1 MKKILW
7 SSLCVFIL
15 LLNLG
20 CQSAKTRTAEGA
32 VVGGVLGATVGGI
45 VGHQSHHGAE
55 GAGIGAAAGAI
66 AGAIIGSQIEKPGQ
80 ATPSSQTGSA
90 TQAANP
96 NQMSLQQ
103 IIDLTQEGVN
113 EAVIIDKIH
122 LSNSRFSLSASD
134 IDYLRQQ
141 GVSQKVI
148 DAMQGMQ

>member
-7 SSLCVFIL
+7 CGLCL
-15 LLNLG
+15 LIIFLNAG
-20 CQSAKTRTAEGA
+20 CQGAQTRTAEGA

-66 AGAIIGSQIEKPGQ
+66 AGAIIGSQIQKPGQ
-80 ATPSSQTGSA
+80 AAAPAQTGSTA
-90 TQAANP
+90 QAANP
-96 NQMSLQQ
+96 NQMSIQQ
-103 IIDLTQEGVN
+103 IVDLSKQGVN

-122 LSNSRFSLSASD
+122 LTNSKFNLSASD
-134 IDYLRQQ
+134 ITYLKQQ

-148 DAMQGMQ
+148 EAMQGV